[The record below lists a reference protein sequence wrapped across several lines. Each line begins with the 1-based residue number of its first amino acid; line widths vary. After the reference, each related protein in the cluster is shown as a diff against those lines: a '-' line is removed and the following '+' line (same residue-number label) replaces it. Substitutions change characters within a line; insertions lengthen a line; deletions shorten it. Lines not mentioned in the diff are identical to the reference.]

1 MKLYFLDGGE
11 EYFETLEE
19 GQEEPT
25 PSFQWILDFI
35 EKKDGKRRAPY
46 TTRETW
52 KLNMEREEF
61 RTKALAHWN
70 ATSQRTKSGRPVDAI
85 ITAPFATLAPQHDKT
100 A

>member
-1 MKLYFLDGGE
+1 MDSGD

-25 PSFQWILDFI
+25 PSFKWILDFI
-35 EKKDGKRRAPY
+35 EKKDGKRRPAY
-46 TTRETW
+46 TARETW

-61 RTKALAHWN
+61 RTKALEHWN
-70 ATSQRTKSGRPVDAI
+70 ETSKRTKSGRPVDAI
-85 ITAPFATLAPQHDKT
+85 LTVTFPTLAPEHDTT